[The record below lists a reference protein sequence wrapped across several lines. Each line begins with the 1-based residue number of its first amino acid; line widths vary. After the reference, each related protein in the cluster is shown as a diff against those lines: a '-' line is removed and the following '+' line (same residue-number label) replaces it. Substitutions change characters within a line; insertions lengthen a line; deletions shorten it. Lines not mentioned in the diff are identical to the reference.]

1 LIVIKN
7 EKCTVEIENGVFVYW
22 RDDEQGTENYRD
34 ITNASPEEQTA
45 ICEILTDLQEVL
57 NSSVRKLEAASH
69 FSKS

>member
-1 LIVIKN
+1 MIVIKN